1 MEKEMTTPVTSPLR
15 YVLSATA
22 LTVGTTLRLAVVA
35 DDRGGHLEPEV
46 VVSLGSLA
54 RVRPVAVAQP
64 VPVEAGSPA
73 WTVPGNLRRV
83 FDKAHPRTAALAA
96 DLAARAEQFLA
107 GLRMSEELTEV
118 VTIGQ
123 ALEVVHRE
131 LAAADRMRR
140 EWVAGQGHDVR
151 TSTWDLGA
159 DDLLPVEGAPRT
171 LPAGTALPS
180 ETADALAREYG
191 VLVAL
196 TGGESDSSLGGSA
209 VAVYRR
215 PPAGLPDG
223 ATPRADDVWRR
234 DDALS
239 HLQLIETSGAHATV
253 AGVPAPRSAQ
263 DQWSGAGHAV
273 PAHAPEAALAAVEIA
288 RTQLELLQGSDE
300 YARLA
305 ATHHRAEELA
315 ALEHEARL
323 ADGRTRRA

>member
-1 MEKEMTTPVTSPLR
+1 MTTPVTSPLR

-22 LTVGTTLRLAVVA
+22 LTVTTTLRLAVVP

-46 VVSLGSLA
+46 VVGIGSPA
-54 RVRPVAVAQP
+54 RALPVAAAQP
-64 VPVEAGSPA
+64 VPVTTGTPA
-73 WTVPGNLRRV
+73 WTVAGCLRRW

-96 DLAARAEQFLA
+96 DLSSRSEQLLA
-107 GLRMSEELTEV
+107 GLRMGEDLAEV

-140 EWVAGQGHDVR
+140 EWVAGQGYDV
-151 TSTWDLGA
+151 TSSTWDLGA
-159 DDLLPVEGAPRT
+159 DDLLPVEGTPRT
-171 LPAGTALPS
+171 LPAAVSLPS
-180 ETADALAREYG
+180 QTAAALATEFG

-196 TGGESDSSLGGSA
+196 TGGDADGGVAASS

-215 PPAGLPDG
+215 PPVVLPDG
-223 ATPRADDVWRR
+223 ASPLADDVWRR

-239 HLQLIETSGAHATV
+239 HLQLIDTPAPAASA
-253 AGVPAPRSAQ
+253 VPAPRSGEDRWA
-263 DQWSGAGHAV
+263 GAGHA
-273 PAHAPEAALAAVEIA
+273 PAVQGPQAVLTAVELA

-305 ATHHRAEELA
+305 ATHHRTEELA

>member
-1 MEKEMTTPVTSPLR
+1 MTTPATSPLR

-46 VVSLGSLA
+46 VVSIGSPA
-54 RVRPVAVAQP
+54 RALPVAAAQP
-64 VPVEAGSPA
+64 VPVTTGTPA
-73 WTVPGNLRRV
+73 WTVAGCLRRW
-83 FDKAHPRTAALAA
+83 FDTAHPRTAALAA
-96 DLAARAEQFLA
+96 DLSSRSEQLLA
-107 GLRMSEELTEV
+107 GLRMGEDLAEV
-118 VTIGQ
+118 VTIGR

-140 EWVAGQGHDVR
+140 EWVAGQGYDVAA
-151 TSTWDLGA
+151 STWDLGA
-159 DDLLPVEGAPRT
+159 DDVLPVEGTPRT
-171 LPAGTALPS
+171 LPASVSLPS
-180 ETADALAREYG
+180 ETAEALAREYG
-191 VLVAL
+191 VLVAF
-196 TGGESDSSLGGSA
+196 TGGDADGGVGASA

-215 PPAGLPDG
+215 PPAALPDD
-223 ATPRADDVWRR
+223 AAPLADGVWRR

-239 HLQLIETSGAHATV
+239 HLQLVDTPVGSSA
-253 AGVPAPRSAQ
+253 VPAPRSGDDRWA
-263 DQWSGAGHAV
+263 ATGHA
-273 PAHAPEAALAAVEIA
+273 PAVQGPQAALTAVELA

>member
-1 MEKEMTTPVTSPLR
+1 MTTPVTSPLR

-22 LTVGTTLRLAVVA
+22 LTVGTTLRLAVVS

-54 RVRPVAVAQP
+54 RVRPVASAQS
-64 VPVEAGSPA
+64 VPVEVGSPA
-73 WTVPGNLRRV
+73 WTVPGSLRRV

-107 GLRMSEELTEV
+107 GLRMSEDLSEV

-196 TGGESDSSLGGSA
+196 TGGESDSALGGSA

-215 PPAGLPDG
+215 PPAGLPEG
-223 ATPRADDVWRR
+223 ATAVADDVWRR

-239 HLQLIETSGAHATV
+239 HLQLIETSGAHPV
-253 AGVPAPRSAQ
+253 APGVVPAPRAPEDRWVGSGHVPSA
-263 DQWSGAGHAV
+263 
-273 PAHAPEAALAAVEIA
+273 PAPEAALAAVEIA

-305 ATHHRAEELA
+305 ATHHRAEELV

>member
-1 MEKEMTTPVTSPLR
+1 MTTPVTSPLR

-46 VVSLGSLA
+46 VVSIGSPA
-54 RVRPVAVAQP
+54 RALPVAAAQP
-64 VPVEAGSPA
+64 VPVTTGSPA
-73 WTVPGNLRRV
+73 WTVAGCLRRW

-96 DLAARAEQFLA
+96 DLSSRSEQLLA
-107 GLRMSEELTEV
+107 GLRMGEDLSEA

-140 EWVAGQGHDVR
+140 EWVAGQGYDV
-151 TSTWDLGA
+151 TATTWDLGA
-159 DDLLPVEGAPRT
+159 DDLLPVEGMPRT
-171 LPAGTALPS
+171 LPASVSLPS
-180 ETADALAREYG
+180 ETAAALATEFG

-196 TGGESDSSLGGSA
+196 TGGDAESGVGASA

-215 PPAGLPDG
+215 PPVVLPDG
-223 ATPRADDVWRR
+223 ASPLADDVWRR

-239 HLQLIETSGAHATV
+239 HLQLIDAPATAASAAV
-253 AGVPAPRSAQ
+253 VPAPRSGEDRWAA
-263 DQWSGAGHAV
+263 AGHV
-273 PAHAPEAALAAVEIA
+273 PAVQGPQAALTAVELA

-305 ATHHRAEELA
+305 ATHHRTEELA